1 MLIVFFKFFS
11 TQDKKNKQGRE
22 TPEHPTSPRKKK
34 KEKEKVATPE
44 PETSEKKTK
53 KKNKKKKK
61 LKNEEDDDAQE
72 NTRVRFFCNLLIN
85 YLIYIFYPVSAFEES
100 SLLKCII
107 ILDTRIFL

>member
-1 MLIVFFKFFS
+1 MLIVLFLFFS
-11 TQDKKNKQGRE
+11 NQDKKNKQGRE

-34 KEKEKVATPE
+34 KEKEKEATPE

-53 KKNKKKKK
+53 KKKKKKK
-61 LKNEEDDDAQE
+61 LKNEEDDDAQA

-85 YLIYIFYPVSAFEES
+85 NLIYIFYPVSAFEEI

-107 ILDTRIFL
+107 ILDTRRFL

>member
-1 MLIVFFKFFS
+1 MLIVFLKFFS
-11 TQDKKNKQGRE
+11 PQDKKNKQGRG

-53 KKNKKKKK
+53 KKKKKKK

-72 NTRVRFFCNLLIN
+72 NTGVRFFV
-85 YLIYIFYPVSAFEES
+85 IF
-100 SLLKCII
+100 
-107 ILDTRIFL
+107 